1 MQERKNKKQRI
12 FSEINITPLTDVS
25 LVLLLIF
32 MITTPIIYQ
41 SNIKINLPKAKSGVA
56 LEKAREEQT
65 EIIIT
70 QEGMVYL
77 DGKIVTRKELRLKIS
92 EKKKE
97 NPDLSVVVRSD
108 KFVRFQE
115 IVDVLDPLVELG
127 ITKLNI
133 GVTKEE

>member
-1 MQERKNKKQRI
+1 MNNRQNKKQRVV
-12 FSEINITPLTDVS
+12 SEINITPLTDVA

-56 LEKAREEQT
+56 LEKGREEQA

-70 QEGMVYL
+70 REGVVYL
-77 DGKIVTRKELRLKIS
+77 DGKLVTRKELRAKMS
-92 EKKKE
+92 HRKKN

-127 ITKLNI
+127 ILKLNI
-133 GVTKEE
+133 GVTKED

>member
-1 MQERKNKKQRI
+1 MNRRNKKQRVV
-12 FSEINITPLTDVS
+12 SEINITPLTDVA

-32 MITTPIIYQ
+32 MITTPIITQ

-56 LEKAREEQT
+56 LERGREEQA

-70 QEGMVYL
+70 REGVVYL
-77 DGKIVTRKELRLKIS
+77 DGKLVTRKELRSKIS
-92 EKKKE
+92 DRKKS

-115 IVDVLDPLVELG
+115 IVDVLDPLVDLG
-127 ITKLNI
+127 IVKLNI
-133 GVTKEE
+133 GVTKED